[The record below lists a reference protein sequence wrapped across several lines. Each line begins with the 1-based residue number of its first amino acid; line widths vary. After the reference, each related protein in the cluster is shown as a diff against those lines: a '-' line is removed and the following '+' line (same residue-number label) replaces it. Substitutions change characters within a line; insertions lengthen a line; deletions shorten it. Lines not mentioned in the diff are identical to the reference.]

1 MGHFSKTGA
10 ALAVSVVLIGCGS
23 SEDPAQRPQ
32 PPDGAVVGDFD
43 VVPCVHVAR
52 EVEYAAECGTLIVPE
67 NRNDPS
73 SRLIALPVKRIP
85 ASGDAPAEP
94 IFWLTGGPGT
104 SNMDHSRV
112 EWFHENRDIV
122 LVGYRGVDGTVFL
135 GCPEV
140 DEAMHSGLPMMSR
153 ESMAYQGEA
162 SAACA
167 ERLTAEG
174 IDLDGYTVLEVVDD
188 VEAARRAMGYDRIN
202 LESGSYGTRLAQIY
216 TWRYPDTVHRNAMVA
231 VNPPGRFW
239 WDGAILEEQ
248 ILRYSALCAEDAYC
262 SSRTSDLAASIQTA
276 LDNMPKRWL
285 VFPVD
290 RDAVLFATFM
300 GLYSTEGAA
309 STFDIWLA
317 AADGDYS
324 GMAMVS
330 AAMTF
335 MLPTDFAWGESAS
348 KALSADYDFDPT
360 ADYVAEV
367 TPDPYLI
374 GSPGSTIGWAVAGFW
389 PANKIPDEYRTA
401 QPSSVETLMLSGTL
415 DVSTPAQNAR
425 NQLLPLLDNGEQV
438 VLSEFA
444 HTGDLYYLQSEA
456 TRHLLTT
463 FFATGEV
470 DASLYEPNEVNFE
483 PSWGFPLIA
492 KLAVGGAVLALII
505 GLFLLR
511 FFFGLVRRVMKRQS
525 RVTADRSSS
534 IPPTPSR

>member
-1 MGHFSKTGA
+1 MGHLSRTVA
-10 ALAVSVVLIGCGS
+10 AFAMVLVSTACGS
-23 SEDPAQRPQ
+23 SEDPAPRPQ
-32 PPDGAVVGDFD
+32 PPDGAVAGDFD

-52 EVEYAAECGTLIVPE
+52 EVEYAAECGTLVVPE

-85 ASGDAPAEP
+85 ASGEIQAGP
-94 IFWLTGGPGT
+94 IFWLTGGPGS
-104 SNMDHSRV
+104 SNMKYRRV
-112 EWFHENRDIV
+112 EWFHENHDIV

-140 DEAMHSGLPMMSR
+140 DVAMRSGLPMMSR
-153 ESMAYQGEA
+153 ESMTDQGEA
-162 SAACA
+162 IATCA
-167 ERLTAEG
+167 ERLTAKG
-174 IDLDGYTVLEVVDD
+174 IGLDGYTVLEVVDD
-188 VEAARRAMGYDRIN
+188 VEAARKALGYERIN

-216 TWRYPDTVHRNAMVA
+216 TWRYPDKVHRNAMVA

-239 WDGAILEEQ
+239 WDGAILQEQ
-248 ILRYSALCAEDAYC
+248 IQRYSALCAEDEYC
-262 SSRTSDLAASIQTA
+262 ASRTSNLAASIQTA
-276 LDNMPKRWL
+276 LSNMPRRWL
-285 VFPVD
+285 IFTVD

-309 STFDIWLA
+309 STFDVWLA

-324 GMAMVS
+324 GMAMIS
-330 AAMTF
+330 AAMMF
-335 MLPTDFAWGESAS
+335 MLPTDLAWGDSAS

-367 TPDPYLI
+367 TPEPYLI
-374 GSPGSTIGWAVAGFW
+374 GSPGSTIGWAAAGSW
-389 PANKIPDEYRTA
+389 PANKIPDDYRTA
-401 QPSSVETLMLSGTL
+401 QPSSVETLILSGTL

-425 NQLLPLLDNGEQV
+425 NQLLPLLENGEQV

-444 HTGDLYYLQSEA
+444 HTGDLYYLQPEA

-470 DASLYEPNEVNFE
+470 DPSLYEPNSVNFE

-511 FFFGLVRRVMKRQS
+511 FCFGLLK
-525 RVTADRSSS
+525 RVTKRRRAFQ
-534 IPPTPSR
+534 T